1 MQSLIKSLKVLEMV
15 ADKQPVSV
23 GELAKIMSMPKTTVQ
38 RILWTFHEAG
48 WLRLIEGDM
57 PRWTISPRVL
67 SVRPNELS
75 GGGLAAAIQEP
86 MAELRDAT
94 QETVYVSVFDG
105 NGAVVVIDRLESPHP
120 VRAVSPIGDIAP
132 IHSTANGM
140 AILAFLP
147 EQQIEQ
153 IASGELNA
161 FNPATITDAGKLRTE
176 LAQVR
181 ERGYAINRGYYR
193 SGIFAVGAPVFDA
206 AHHPVASICISMPDS
221 RYREEKVA
229 EWGELTVKAAQA
241 IGYLSGVRGE

>member
-15 ADKQPVSV
+15 SEKQPISV
-23 GELAKIMSMPKTTVQ
+23 GELARIMSMPKTTVQ

-48 WLRLIEGDM
+48 WLRLVEGDM

-67 SVRPNELS
+67 SVRPSELT
-75 GGGLAAAIQEP
+75 GGGLAAVVQDP
-86 MAELRDAT
+86 MTELRNAT

-105 NGAVVVIDRLESPHP
+105 NGAVVVFDRMESPHP

-147 EQQIEQ
+147 EPQLEKVLR
-153 IASGELNA
+153 SELNA
-161 FNPATITDAGKLRTE
+161 FNPSTITDAHELRDE

-181 ERGYAINRGYYR
+181 KRGFSINRGYYR
-193 SGIFAVGAPVFDA
+193 SGIFAIGAPIFDA
-206 AHHPVASICISMPDS
+206 AHLPVASICISMPDS
-221 RYREEKVA
+221 RYREDKIA
-229 EWGELTVKAAQA
+229 EWGALTVKAAHS
-241 IGYLSGVRGE
+241 IGFKHSVRG